1 MSVGTTI
8 AWGRTL
14 PGLTDM
20 HEVYLETYDLTQERF
35 RFGHRSLIVKE
46 WLPAAPGEL
55 YHLPVSQERQIA
67 QAILK
72 GDAAVIL
79 EVLRSAVV
87 KLRELPYFECK
98 MSLITLFMD
107 IRRLIQEHSSQPLPS
122 SWGLTSIEKQI
133 IRQETMDNVMPWME
147 ALITR
152 TLEDIAAARSQSKNI
167 ALIGQVDQFI
177 ESHLTDP
184 NLSATMLA
192 DHLGLSVN
200 YFRSLYKAE
209 TTQSITDKI
218 SEKRLTFICQE
229 AHCLRLADRAHR
241 AAFRLLVPEHLLFQL
256 QKGVR
261 HDPGPVPQEVP
272 GGGWRGE
279 GVRQVKPIHSY
290 ICAQRSDKD

>member
-1 MSVGTTI
+1 MAARCTRGIISF
-8 AWGRTL
+8 ACE
-14 PGLTDM
+14 PGAADRPG
-20 HEVYLETYDLTQERF
+20 HTQ
-35 RFGHRSLIVKE
+35 
-46 WLPAAPGEL
+46 
-55 YHLPVSQERQIA
+55 
-67 QAILK
+67 

-218 SEKRLTFICQE
+218 SEKRLTFICQGS
-229 AHCLRLADRAHR
+229 LPPTR
-241 AAFRLLVPEHLLFQL
+241 
-256 QKGVR
+256 
-261 HDPGPVPQEVP
+261 
-272 GGGWRGE
+272 
-279 GVRQVKPIHSY
+279 
-290 ICAQRSDKD
+290 RSSPSCSISASRP